1 MLSSPISWVVGIPE
15 QIDQIRQQLPT
26 GVRLIAVSK
35 QFPAQAIR
43 EAYTAGLRDFGEN
56 RVQEAQVKIPQLAD
70 LDGVTWHLIGS
81 LQRNKVRPALECF
94 DWIHSVDSIEL
105 AERIS
110 ALIPQVGRRPKL
122 LLQVKLADDPTKSGW
137 SEAELEEALPALAG
151 FSDLDIR
158 GLMAI
163 APFGQ
168 RAEETADLF
177 KRVKQLA
184 LKIANRAGLS
194 GWERIRMEELSM
206 GMSGDYPLA
215 VQAGTTMVRLGQALF
230 GSRPLQRR
238 MTTDE

>member
-15 QIDQIRQQLPT
+15 QFDHIRQQLPT

-43 EAYTAGLRDFGEN
+43 EAYEAGLRDFGEN
-56 RVQEAQVKIPQLAD
+56 RVQEAQAKIPQLAD

-94 DWIHSVDSIEL
+94 DWIHSVDSLEL
-105 AERIS
+105 AERIN

-122 LLQVKLADDPTKSGW
+122 LMQVKLAEDPTKSGW

-151 FSDLDIR
+151 LSDLDIR

-168 RAEETADLF
+168 SAEETADLF

-184 LKIANRAGLS
+184 LKIAHRAGLS

-238 MTTDE
+238 MTNE